1 MNGIAP
7 SANAQYNG
15 VPLDPP
21 PSVRQGFGRAN
32 LGYSLPLAGS
42 GLGWNLQVAFP
53 VVLHGLAYSDMSS
66 LLTFIDRWEM
76 LPQRPGVGHPA

>member
-32 LGYSLPLAGS
+32 LGHSLPLAGS

-53 VVLHGLAYSDMSS
+53 GVMHGLACSDMSS
-66 LLTFIDRWEM
+66 LSTSIDGWEM
-76 LPQRPGVGHPA
+76 LPGVGRPA

>member
-42 GLGWNLQVAFP
+42 GLGWNLQVALP
-53 VVLHGLAYSDMSS
+53 VVMHGLPALTGAPFSLALTGGRRCHNALVSD
-66 LLTFIDRWEM
+66 I
-76 LPQRPGVGHPA
+76 PA